1 MIETRR
7 HGIVLMRP
15 LLRSLLIAAAGVA
28 CFFAPWRPAAFA
40 GAGLLA
46 LAALLVV
53 GAVARWDRTHLEL
66 TPNALVV
73 EYGFLRRGTASV
85 SLNATVFEI
94 ERPLLGRL
102 FGYATVIAGDLEID
116 AVPRR
121 ITRRLQT
128 R

>member
-1 MIETRR
+1 
-7 HGIVLMRP
+7 MRP